1 MSSNVADHN
10 HRATTS
16 LLDDILPDM
25 NPTSVNNRQPPIS
38 FSNNQHMTDLSAP
51 QFDSHFNP
59 PAFEHRNST
68 ASRDMESFF
77 DELASLDGAEGL
89 ETHPQFMQ
97 NLGFAPDANIADLF
111 AADFSHQY
119 NPLISPYI
127 QQSNVNTTE
136 LPSHYFD
143 QT

>member
-1 MSSNVADHN
+1 MGFPNAQPM
-10 HRATTS
+10 
-16 LLDDILPDM
+16 PDL
-25 NPTSVNNRQPPIS
+25 N
-38 FSNNQHMTDLSAP
+38 AP
-51 QFDSHFNP
+51 QFDNTFNP

-68 ASRDMESFF
+68 ASRDIESFF

-111 AADFSHQY
+111 ASDLSQQY
-119 NPLISPYI
+119 NPLLSPYI
-127 QQSNVNTTE
+127 QQGNGNTTE
-136 LPSHYFD
+136 LPGHYFD